1 MKLLGKRIMLDR
13 PEQKQSSIQLTEA
26 QQKSLD
32 MDLMKEWTKL
42 NVYAVGDEVHSIFP
56 GDKVY
61 VYVHSL
67 ANAEVLEVE
76 GKKKIIVSLPEIVL
90 KW

>member
-1 MKLLGKRIMLDR
+1 MLDR
-13 PEQKQSSIQLTEA
+13 PEQKQSSIELTEA
-26 QQKSLD
+26 QQKNLD

-42 NVYAVGDEVHSIFP
+42 NVHAVGDEVEGIQP

-76 GKKKIIVSLPEIVL
+76 GKKKMIVSLPEIVL

>member
-13 PEQKQSSIQLTEA
+13 PEQKQSSIELTEA
-26 QQKSLD
+26 QQKLID
-32 MDLMKEWTKL
+32 VELMKEWTKL
-42 NVYAVGDEVHSIFP
+42 NVHSVGDEVETIKP

-61 VYVHSL
+61 AYVNSL

-76 GKKKIIVSLPEIVL
+76 GKKKMIISLPEVVL
-90 KW
+90 VW